1 MNVIL
6 LGPPGAG
13 KGTQAN
19 RIAQS
24 EGLVQLSTGDM
35 LRSAIAAGTSVG
47 RKAEAVVAEGKL
59 VSDEIVVEIV
69 ARRIAASDCAGGF
82 LLDGFP
88 RTLEQALSLDEVL
101 AARGLKI
108 DHVMQIEVDE
118 ARLIDRVSGRFSCPN
133 CGASYHDEFNRPAV
147 DDVCDVCGGTE
158 FTRRPDDTVEAMTV
172 RLDVYHA
179 QTKPLLPYY
188 RSHGALRTID
198 GMAEINEVT
207 RQIMAVISP
216 GVSHGANLGGGD

>member
-13 KGTQAN
+13 KGTQAK

-35 LRSAIAAGTSVG
+35 LRAAISAGTEIG
-47 RKAEAVVAEGKL
+47 RKAEAIMAEGKL

-69 ARRIAASDCAGGF
+69 AQRITEPDCAAGF
-82 LLDGFP
+82 VLDGFP
-88 RTLEQALSLDEVL
+88 RTLEQARSLDEVL
-101 AARGLKI
+101 AARGLQI
-108 DHVMQIEVDE
+108 DHVVQMEVDE
-118 ARLIDRVSGRFSCPN
+118 TRLIGRVSGRFSCPK

-158 FTRRPDDTVEAMTV
+158 FTRRPDDTVEAMNV
-172 RLDVYHA
+172 RLDIYHT
-179 QTKPLLPYY
+179 QTEPLLPYY
-188 RSHGALRTID
+188 KSNGALRTVD

-207 RQIMAVISP
+207 RQIMAVINS
-216 GVSHGANLGGGD
+216 GVSQSANLGGGD

>member
-13 KGTQAN
+13 KGTQAK

-35 LRSAIAAGTSVG
+35 LRAAIAAGTEIG
-47 RKAEAVVAEGKL
+47 RKAEAVMAEGKL

-69 ARRIAASDCAGGF
+69 ARRITESDCAGGF

-88 RTLEQALSLDEVL
+88 RTLKQARSLDDVL
-101 AARGLKI
+101 AARGLQI
-108 DHVMQIEVDE
+108 DHVVQMEVDE
-118 ARLIDRVSGRFSCPN
+118 ARLVGRVSGRFSCPK

-147 DDVCDVCGGTE
+147 DEVCDICGGTE
-158 FTRRPDDTVEAMTV
+158 FTRRPDDTAEAMTV
-172 RLDVYHA
+172 RHD
-179 QTKPLLPYY
+179 TSPTETEPLLPYY
-188 RSHGALRTID
+188 KSHGALRTVD

-216 GVSHGANLGGGD
+216 GVSQGANLGGGD